1 MEQFW
6 NAILSWLRNLIG
18 LDLMLSAMEEGR
30 PIPAQAYLNLVFSSI
45 TLIVGILVA
54 YRTLY
59 MILGVF
65 GRSRKYPSA
74 PKDKRYCFIVPARNE
89 ELVIGNLIDTVRA
102 MDYPQELVDIMVV
115 ADNCDDDDKTAEI
128 ARSKGA
134 IVIER
139 HDMAHRTLGFALQYA
154 FREFKKQGHDIES
167 EYYAYI
173 RLDADNIVSRNY
185 LTKLNDCMQN
195 SNFDEA
201 ITYRNAKNLDENWI
215 AAMCG
220 MNVYVNVLANAR
232 PRSILKTN
240 QQVYGPGACFRSYL
254 LKDGWNWT
262 GLTEDLDIESDI
274 TSRGYV
280 TGYCEEA
287 MFYEEEPTEIR
298 LFVRQQMRWT
308 RGNLISF
315 GKYAPGLLKSFFKKP
330 TWSKYDIFWQFFPY
344 SFVSFYFTL
353 AYQLISLVLFFIY
366 GNNGYN
372 WWSFGNWLLTMFGG
386 IYVSNLLNDALTV
399 IREWKRFHLSVP
411 KTILYIFL
419 FPIYQII
426 NLPVSCVAGFMKVQ
440 WKHIDHHSVVDPA
453 TLEEEEARRAG
464 KK

>member
-1 MEQFW
+1 MNDFW
-6 NAILSWLRNLIG
+6 QVILNWLKSLVG
-18 LDLMLSAMEEGR
+18 ADLMIAAVQEGR
-30 PIPAQAYLNLVFSSI
+30 PIPAQAYLNLVFSTL
-45 TLIVGILVA
+45 TLILGILVA
-54 YRTLY
+54 YRTFYL
-59 MILGVF
+59 ILGVF

-115 ADNCDDDDKTAEI
+115 ADNCDEGDKTAQI
-128 ARSKGA
+128 AREKGA
-134 IVIER
+134 IVFER

-154 FREFKKQGHDIES
+154 FREFAKAGHDIEN

-173 RLDADNIVSRNY
+173 RLDADNIVSHNY

-195 SNFDEA
+195 SGFDEA
-201 ITYRNAKNLDENWI
+201 VTYRNAKNLDENWI

-220 MNVYVNVLANAR
+220 MNVYVNVLNNTR

-274 TSRGYV
+274 TSRGFR

-287 MFYEEEPTEIR
+287 VFYEEEPTR
-298 LFVRQQMRWT
+298 VKLFVRQQMRWT
-308 RGNLISF
+308 RGNLLSF
-315 GKYAPGLLKSFFKKP
+315 GKYAPGLIRSFFKKP

-344 SFVSFYFTL
+344 SFVSFYITF
-353 AYQLISLVLFFIY
+353 AYQVISLILFAIY

-372 WWSFGNWLLTMFGG
+372 WWSFASWILTMLGS
-386 IYVSNLLNDALTV
+386 IYVSNLLMDALTV
-399 IREWKRFHLSVP
+399 IREWRRFHLSLP

-426 NLPVSCVAGFMKVQ
+426 NLPISCVAGFMKVT
-440 WKHIDHHSVVDPA
+440 WKQIDHHTVVDPA
-453 TLEEEEARRAG
+453 SLEAEEARRNT